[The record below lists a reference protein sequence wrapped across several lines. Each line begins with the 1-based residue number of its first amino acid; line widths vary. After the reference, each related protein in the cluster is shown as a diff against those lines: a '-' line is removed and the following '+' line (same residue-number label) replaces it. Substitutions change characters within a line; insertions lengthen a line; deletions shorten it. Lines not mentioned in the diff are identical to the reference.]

1 MHNDLRYQA
10 KIHTISAK
18 LLKEK
23 IKFCIFSPNFL
34 FCFVKK
40 IKTCFKGIET
50 KLNLA
55 CVARSN
61 LSSWRQDQNYQYRKA
76 AAQRAFSIIPK

>member
-1 MHNDLRYQA
+1 MHNELRYQA

-23 IKFCIFSPNFL
+23 RKKKSSSSPPIFFFL
-34 FCFVKK
+34 MKK
-40 IKTCFKGIET
+40 TIKTCSKGQET

-61 LSSWRQDQNYQYRKA
+61 MSSRRKDQNYQYRKA
-76 AAQRAFSIIPK
+76 AA